1 MVSQWIVSEQ
11 TTNRLEEKCDQT
23 DRSATR
29 KRILKGTVRLELC
42 WFSRYIRVWYW
53 FHLLKLRNLL
63 TQAFLSWIVI
73 LYGIL
78 LTEREASCVENSV
91 ESLIILLIARA
102 IPWLYILWLERIIQV
117 QSFPIQ
123 SLYPWTKL
131 TWRNE
136 RHLIIKLCTCIITLF
151 VILCMLPPHLDLDK
165 LHYPALVF
173 QNTLLTNVELSG
185 KEFCCWFFF

>member
-11 TTNRLEEKCDQT
+11 TTNRIEEKLYDHA

-102 IPWLYILWLERIIQV
+102 IPWLYILWFCTCYPHTLILTNYTILLL
-117 QSFPIQ
+117 SFKILYWQ
-123 SLYPWTKL
+123 MLSFLGRNSVADFFLKTLYPFFWKYTWEPKIMYFASRRATFKL
-131 TWRNE
+131 WSA
-136 RHLIIKLCTCIITLF
+136 LF
-151 VILCMLPPHLDLDK
+151 VILL
-165 LHYPALVF
+165 
-173 QNTLLTNVELSG
+173 
-185 KEFCCWFFF
+185 